1 MGWVPL
7 ATKKN
12 KPHQKNFLPNQKQL
26 FVVLARISLRLIEK
40 QREGH
45 YQFSESETQESTP
58 AQAIPDQLNLLI
70 NPVGLQNNKYMILC
84 KLKEESTGG
93 SNVNRRQNQTGP
105 KEDEHESGRTGP
117 TGSG

>member
-1 MGWVPL
+1 L

-12 KPHQKNFLPNQKQL
+12 KLHQKNFLPNQKQL
-26 FVVLARISLRLIEK
+26 FVVLARISLRLLEK
-40 QREGH
+40 QREVL
-45 YQFSESETQESTP
+45 YPFSESESQESTP
-58 AQAIPDQLNLLI
+58 DQVTPDQLNLLI
-70 NPVGLQNNKYMILC
+70 NPGSLQNNKYMLLC

-93 SNVNRRQNQTGP
+93 SDVNRRQDQTGP